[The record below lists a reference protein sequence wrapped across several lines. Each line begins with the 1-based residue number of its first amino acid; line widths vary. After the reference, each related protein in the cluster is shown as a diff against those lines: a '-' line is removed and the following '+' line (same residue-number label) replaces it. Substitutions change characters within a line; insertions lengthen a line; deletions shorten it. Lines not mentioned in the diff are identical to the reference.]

1 MFSNA
6 HYFETKFG
14 GIGMAEENG
23 GRPLN
28 AEEYERYRRELERR
42 KAESLMAHWQWYFL
56 LGVIL
61 LILGIVGMGI
71 IPFVTLTTV
80 TVFGVFLIIGGLVT
94 IGIAIFAGGQSGA
107 QRMLGILLGLLYLIA
122 GATMIEEP
130 LMSARV
136 LTFILGSAYFIFG
149 IVKVLV
155 GFKTENGG
163 IVVFSGA
170 IDFLLG
176 AMILA
181 NWPEWSP
188 WVIGLFVAIELIIA
202 GASFI
207 AMALGGRSMKN
218 NPEFQA

>member
-1 MFSNA
+1 
-6 HYFETKFG
+6 
-14 GIGMAEENG
+14 MAEENG

>member
-1 MFSNA
+1 
-6 HYFETKFG
+6 
-14 GIGMAEENG
+14 MAEENG

-94 IGIAIFAGGQSGA
+94 IGIAIFAGGQSEA

>member
-1 MFSNA
+1 MS
-6 HYFETKFG
+6 
-14 GIGMAEENG
+14 EENE

-28 AEEYERYRRELERR
+28 AEEYERYKRELERR
-42 KAESLMAHWQWYFL
+42 KTESVMAHWQWYLL
-56 LGVIL
+56 LGVVL
-61 LILGIVGMGI
+61 LILGIVGMSI
-71 IPFVTLTTV
+71 IPFVTLTTI
-80 TVFGVFLIIGGLVT
+80 TVFGVFLIIGGAVT
-94 IGIAIFAGGQSGA
+94 IGIALFAGGQSGA
-107 QRMLGILLGLLYLIA
+107 QRILGILLGILYIIA

-202 GASFI
+202 GVSFI

-218 NPEFQA
+218 NPELQA

>member
-1 MFSNA
+1 MFA
-6 HYFETKFG
+6 DVHYSGTRFG
-14 GIGMAEENG
+14 GVGMAEGNG

-61 LILGIVGMGI
+61 MILGLVGLGI
-71 IPFVTLTTV
+71 IPFVTLTTI
-80 TVFGVFLIIGGLVT
+80 TVFGVFLIMGGLVT
-94 IGIAIFAGGQSGA
+94 IGIALFAGGQSGGE
-107 QRMLGILLGLLYLIA
+107 RLMGILLSILYLIA
-122 GATMIEEP
+122 GFAMIEEP

-149 IVKVLV
+149 IVKVLA
-155 GFKTENGG
+155 GFKIEGGG
-163 IVVFSGA
+163 IIVFSGA
-170 IDFLLG
+170 IDFLIG

-188 WVIGLFVAIELIIA
+188 WVIGIFVAIELIVA
-202 GASFI
+202 GVSFI
-207 AMALGGRSMKN
+207 AMALGARSMKN
-218 NPEFQA
+218 NPELRV

>member
-1 MFSNA
+1 
-6 HYFETKFG
+6 
-14 GIGMAEENG
+14 MAEENG

-107 QRMLGILLGLLYLIA
+107 QRMLGILLSILYLIA